1 MTSLYPDTML
11 YIIYTVLYIIYIVLY
26 IVFTGLYIMCNTVSA
41 GYKLV
46 IYPVNHKQTS
56 VYNVQHGI
64 RVQTSLYIMYNM
76 GYRVYDQSPV
86 PC

>member
-1 MTSLYPDTML
+1 ML
-11 YIIYTVLYIIYIVLY
+11 YIVY
-26 IVFTGLYIMCNTVSA
+26 TGLYIMYNTVSA

-46 IYPVNHKQTS
+46 IYPVNHIVGFIQTS

-64 RVQTSLYIMYNM
+64 RVRTSLYIMYNM
-76 GYRVYDQSPV
+76 GYRVYDQFV